1 MINYDLSSGVDVVV
15 TPVRNKELKSVLSIR
30 GLTGIHSGKY
40 SCSPSQVSQDSV
52 TVRVKHKEV
61 GDPEPVVNCA
71 SQFMVIVLLVLI
83 TVLEF

>member
-1 MINYDLSSGVDVVV
+1 MSSGVDVVV
-15 TPVRNKELKSVLSIR
+15 TPVRNKELKSLLSIC

-52 TVRVKHKEV
+52 NVKVKHKDV